1 MIKTIAII
9 ILSVS
14 IFGIIFFIIVRN
26 SLKKKLDYLVEKEK
40 KDRLDNLN

>member
-1 MIKTIAII
+1 MIKTITII

-14 IFGIIFFIIVRN
+14 IFGIILFIIVRN